1 MIMMTLIEDFL
12 KVLDVYDDFL
22 KSLHEK
28 ILHVHEHT
36 GCKDVLNNMTR

>member
-28 ILHVHEHT
+28 ILHVHVVYMVV
-36 GCKDVLNNMTR
+36 KMS